1 MDWLDEAQ
9 PGAFRQAQI
18 SFSSRIPGA
27 FPVGDAMTMS
37 TNLLLYA
44 NHNHLSDVKSELK
57 ESESK
62 TFDAASDKAANA
74 SFTANAAGKN
84 SPGQSDNQLT
94 PNAIMLSKH
103 SNGSLN
109 QWQIS
114 FAEGSKF
121 STVLS
126 IAHASRVSGHRFRT
140 NSAACHPVL
149 PLLLTTSHHNVPEAD
164 SRTAYNSNNNQLP
177 SQHQHSYQTDSY
189 SSQGQDKSTNLNM
202 KPGCCRRVL
211 DNKSVDPGPG
221 GFCSE
226 LILWKVEPIGP
237 LSKSG
242 GISELARINSPEA
255 SAFSHV
261 AWLPTLLP
269 SSTLGSF
276 SNSPSALF
284 VASDGTSLKLYQAV
298 IDARTLLL
306 ELGTKKRSE
315 VRNHS
320 FLLCF

>member
-9 PGAFRQAQI
+9 PGAFRQVQI

-37 TNLLLYA
+37 TNLLLYS
-44 NHNHLSDVKSELK
+44 NHNNQIDLKSALK

-62 TFDAASDKAANA
+62 TFDASSDKTNGV
-74 SFTANAAGKN
+74 FTANAAGKN

-126 IAHASRVSGHRFRT
+126 VAHASRVSGHRFRT

-149 PLLLTTSHHNVPEAD
+149 PLMLTTSHHNIPEL
-164 SRTAYNSNNNQLP
+164 NNNANQ
-177 SQHQHSYQTDSY
+177 QHSCQSTDS
-189 SSQGQDKSTNLNM
+189 SQCTQDNGIQ
-202 KPGCCRRVL
+202 PGCCARRPL
-211 DNKSVDPGPG
+211 DNKSIDPGPG

-226 LILWKVEPIGP
+226 LILWRVDPIGP

-255 SAFSHV
+255 SAFSNV

-298 IDARTLLL
+298 IDARTLLM

-315 VRNHS
+315 VRNAFHYVDVTTCKCYAS
-320 FLLCF
+320 LFSPFL